1 MMGRFIS
8 LEASTAPTDCAVPR
22 CTTSIVI
29 AGHSSATCWLGGQD
43 VERPLCEGI
52 PPPIPLLY
60 LCHAEYRS
68 LLKCCQ
74 SLADC
79 KEACVTLL

>member
-52 PPPIPLLY
+52 PPPIP
-60 LCHAEYRS
+60 HS
-68 LLKCCQ
+68 I
-74 SLADC
+74 
-79 KEACVTLL
+79 CVMLNTGAS